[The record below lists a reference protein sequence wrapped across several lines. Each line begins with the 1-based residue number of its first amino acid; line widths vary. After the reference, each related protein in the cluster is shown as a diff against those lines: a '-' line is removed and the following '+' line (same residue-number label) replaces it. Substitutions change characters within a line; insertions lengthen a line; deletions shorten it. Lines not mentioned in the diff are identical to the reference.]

1 MGVDL
6 HVAEFAAAGII
17 LPPKDD
23 LSVLQA
29 EQTMVGDRYPMGVA
43 GQIMQHM
50 LWSAEGRLGIHHPIL
65 AKQRAQECCKGLFR
79 GECFLPT
86 RESSEPRVPWEVRGR
101 TETCLPSRATRVP
114 RVPRSTRLERGLCSI
129 PAHAV
134 SPGLGGVCQAALRRT
149 TA

>member
-1 MGVDL
+1 MGVDP

-23 LSVLQA
+23 LPVLQA

-65 AKQRAQECCKGLFR
+65 VKQRAQKCCKVFFR
-79 GECFLPT
+79 GECFEAPGEHELPGSESTFQSGYELPT
-86 RESSEPRVPWEVRGR
+86 EHAAQNFHGKKKVE
-101 TETCLPSRATRVP
+101 RA
-114 RVPRSTRLERGLCSI
+114 
-129 PAHAV
+129 
-134 SPGLGGVCQAALRRT
+134 
-149 TA
+149 